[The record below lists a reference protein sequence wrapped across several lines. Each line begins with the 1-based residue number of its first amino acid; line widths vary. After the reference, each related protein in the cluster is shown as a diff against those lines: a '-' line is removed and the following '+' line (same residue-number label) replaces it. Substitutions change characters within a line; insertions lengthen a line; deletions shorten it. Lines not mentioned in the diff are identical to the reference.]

1 MVCSIAGYI
10 ISAIKKEKANPIPF
24 KERIIL
30 SGLFSANILTT
41 NYALLYL
48 SYPVQVIGRNI
59 RFLFVVIV
67 GAFFSR
73 VAHTHTHIKL
83 GKHKIFMAI
92 VITSGVLLF
101 NFAKEV
107 RVWLCSL
114 KRIRRIIIKSSISG
128 LGIRC
133 WLLQLSV
140 MHCSLTVKPMLRV
153 VSSLHRINS
162 SPQLTLTHS
171 S

>member
-1 MVCSIAGYI
+1 MVCSIAGFI
-10 ISAIKKEKANPIPF
+10 ISAIKKEKPNPIPF

-73 VAHTHTHIKL
+73 VAHTHTNIKL

-107 RVWLCSL
+107 IVGLCSL
-114 KRIRRIIIKSSISG
+114 KRIRPIIT
-128 LGIRC
+128 
-133 WLLQLSV
+133 
-140 MHCSLTVKPMLRV
+140 M
-153 VSSLHRINS
+153 
-162 SPQLTLTHS
+162 
-171 S
+171 